1 MTLIDGVIAGGG
13 IGAILGGIYA
23 FNPNN
28 LPSAIIIGNTL
39 KSPMVWGLIA
49 LYYVMSII
57 LLWIFLKPK
66 STEQVLSVITGG
78 ILWGTF

>member
-13 IGAILGGIYA
+13 IYA

-28 LPSAIIIGNTL
+28 LPSTIIIGNTL
-39 KSPMVWGLIA
+39 KSPMVWVLIA

-66 STEQVLSVITGG
+66 STGQVLSAITGG
-78 ILWGTF
+78 ILWWTF